1 MRKYFCLTNFTGE
14 IMSYINIKNTT
25 MIYKSGLIHNKILDN
40 VSMSIEKGELVSI
53 VGTSGSG
60 KSTLLNIL
68 GGLLSPVTGV
78 VEIDGIDIS
87 KMKGD
92 DLTLFRRDNI
102 GFIFQEFNLINE
114 LDVENNIKFPLMLRG
129 DNSSELY
136 KILIEKLGLTE
147 KEKSMPNQLSG
158 GQQQRVA
165 IARALIMKPSLVL
178 ADEPTGSLDSENSRQ
193 ILEFIKILSKEL
205 EQTVIIV
212 THDMNIAK
220 ECDRIIKVKDGYLYE

>member
-1 MRKYFCLTNFTGE
+1 MNH
-14 IMSYINIKNTT
+14 INIKNTT
-25 MIYKSGLIHNKILDN
+25 MIYKTDISNNKVLN
-40 VSMSIEKGELVSI
+40 NASVSVRKGELVSI

-68 GGLLSPVTGV
+68 GGLLSPTTGV
-78 VEIDGIDIS
+78 VEIGGVDIT
-87 KMKGD
+87 KMND
-92 DLTLFRRDNI
+92 NDLTLFRRDNI

-114 LDVENNIKFPLMLRG
+114 LNVENNIKFPLMLRG
-129 DNSSELY
+129 ENSSELY
-136 KILIEKLGLTE
+136 KKLIEKLGLTE

-165 IARALIMKPSLVL
+165 IARALITKPSLVL

-193 ILEFIKILSKEL
+193 ILELIKILSKEL

-212 THDMNIAK
+212 THDMDIAK
-220 ECDRIIKVKDGYLYE
+220 ECDRVIEVRDGYLYE

>member
-1 MRKYFCLTNFTGE
+1 MNH
-14 IMSYINIKNTT
+14 INIKNTT
-25 MIYKSGLIHNKILDN
+25 MIYKTDISNNKVLN
-40 VSMSIEKGELVSI
+40 NASVSIRKGELVSI

-68 GGLLSPVTGV
+68 GGLLSPTTGV
-78 VEIDGIDIS
+78 VEIGGVDIT
-87 KMKGD
+87 KMND
-92 DLTLFRRDNI
+92 NDLTLFRRDNI

-114 LDVENNIKFPLMLRG
+114 LNVENNIKFPLMLRG
-129 DNSSELY
+129 ENSSELY
-136 KILIEKLGLTE
+136 KKLIEKLGLTE

-165 IARALIMKPSLVL
+165 IARALITKPSLVL

-193 ILEFIKILSKEL
+193 ILELIKILSKEL

-212 THDMNIAK
+212 THDMDIAK
-220 ECDRIIKVKDGYLYE
+220 ECDRVIEVRDGYLYE